1 MQTLA
6 LIGRRILYAALLLLA
21 VIVLNF
27 TLIRLAPGRHRADHR
42 RQMAG

>member
-27 TLIRLAPGRHRADHR
+27 TPVSYTHLL
-42 RQMAG
+42 